1 MSNKKL
7 EKKQILNQCIENIEQ
22 LGADARYWNDYD
34 NYKKLKI
41 QLESIDWWV
50 KKAQQLVEKIDK
62 ESE

>member
-22 LGADARYWNDYD
+22 LGAYERYWNDYD

-41 QLESIDWWV
+41 KLESIDWWV

>member
-7 EKKQILNQCIENIEQ
+7 EKKQMLNQCIENIEQ
-22 LGADARYWNDYD
+22 LGADARYENNND
-34 NYKKLKI
+34 NYNKLKVK
-41 QLESIDWWV
+41 LESIDWWV